1 MENIRPVNEP
11 QPVAV
16 EADRLG
22 EPLVIVRGKTRR
34 RVASVQDRWRI
45 DDLWWRQP
53 LSRLYY
59 SVVVDDGMLLTLFHD
74 LVDNTWALQRYE

>member
-11 QPVAV
+11 RPVTV
-16 EADRLG
+16 EADERG
-22 EPLVIVRGKTRR
+22 EPVVVVRGKARQ

-53 LSRLYY
+53 LSRMYFE
-59 SVVVDDGMLLTLFHD
+59 VVLDDGMLLTLFHD
-74 LVDNTWALQRYE
+74 LVDDNWSLQRYA